1 MGIVRDHV
9 QRLGGR
15 LQFSTKRGQ
24 FTRYR
29 ISLPPMGAAEDIPD
43 DSDAQQARG

>member
-29 ISLPPMGAAEDIPD
+29 ISLPPLSSAIED
-43 DSDAQQARG
+43 SEDAQAQG